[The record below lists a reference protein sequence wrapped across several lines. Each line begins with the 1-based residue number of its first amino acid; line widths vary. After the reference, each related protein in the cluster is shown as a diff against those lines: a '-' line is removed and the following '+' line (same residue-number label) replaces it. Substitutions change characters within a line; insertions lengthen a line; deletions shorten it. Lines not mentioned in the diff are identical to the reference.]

1 MTEPEAAPTCV
12 CASRYSSSTKLGLGA
27 RICEDTEAGALRAH
41 VPLSVNLLGLFL
53 KLKDPT
59 LSGSVTLL
67 LH

>member
-1 MTEPEAAPTCV
+1 MGSESAPTCV
-12 CASRYSSSTKLGLGA
+12 CALQYSSSTKLGLGA
-27 RICEDTEAGALRAH
+27 RICEDTEAGALRAR

-59 LSGSVTLL
+59 LRGTVTPL